1 MAEDS
6 ETFWAEVRRL
16 PRRQAQSVA
25 LYYVYDLGV
34 ADVAK
39 TLGVSEGSVKVH
51 LTRGRAT
58 LARRLGETFEEQP

>member
-25 LYYVYDLGV
+25 LYYIYDLGV
-34 ADVAK
+34 ADVAT
-39 TLGVSEGSVKVH
+39 TLGAEGSVKVH